1 MGTAQHNAPGP
12 GLRERKK
19 QATRTALSLAALRLA
34 SERGWE
40 AVRVE
45 DIAAAAGVSARTFN
59 NYFSSKEEAVMAT
72 GADRAER
79 VRVALRARPPGEPLW
94 DALTHALTSALGE
107 SPAVEPGIVLRAR
120 LTLAHSQLAAE
131 QMRFETT
138 MAAALA
144 AEIARRTGTDAERDL
159 YPRLAATLALT
170 TTRLAF
176 EHWVTSGSDASAL
189 DSVRQALRRV
199 RIDP

>member
-1 MGTAQHNAPGP
+1 MGTAQQNAPEP

-59 NYFSSKEEAVMAT
+59 NYFASKEEAVLAT

-79 VRVALRARPPGEPLW
+79 VRVALRARPSEEPLW
-94 DALTHALTSALGE
+94 DALSQALTSALEE

-138 MAAALA
+138 MAAVLA
-144 AEIARRTGTDAERDL
+144 AEIARRTGTDAEHDL

-176 EHWVTSGSDASAL
+176 EHWVAGGSDASAL
-189 DSVRQALRRV
+189 DAVRQALRRV